1 MRTILISRCDHRLD
15 APRDVD
21 GASLRSMRGPARDDE
36 TEPQRLDRNWGEL
49 LQELRV
55 AQTAVQI
62 LTAFLLTAPFSA
74 AFDELTQTQ
83 RIVYVVVLQCSM
95 TSAILLLTP
104 VALHRQLFRRG
115 RRPWLV
121 ETANH
126 LARAGLVLFGAANT
140 GAVWLV
146 VDIVLGGWTAW
157 VLAASTGVLMLT
169 LWLAVPLGLRHR
181 HPGSD

>member
-1 MRTILISRCDHRLD
+1 MS
-15 APRDVD
+15 
-21 GASLRSMRGPARDDE
+21 GPSRDDE
-36 TEPQRLDRNWGEL
+36 SLEQTLDRNWGEL

-83 RIVYVVVLQCSM
+83 RIVYVVVLMCSV

-115 RRPWLV
+115 QRRWLV

-126 LARAGLVLFGAANT
+126 LARAGLVLFAAANV

-146 VDIVLGGWTAW
+146 VDIVLGGPVAW
-157 VLAASTGVLMLT
+157 VLACSVGVLMVV
-169 LWLAVPLGLRHR
+169 LWLAVPIGLRR
-181 HPGSD
+181 SQASETT